1 MNIEFIRK
9 RITELRLA
17 RDYSEYKVSL
27 DLGYSKGY
35 IQSITSGHS
44 SPSIQSLLDI
54 CDYFHITPSD
64 FFKEDVPLD
73 SEEVL
78 HILEILRQLPKE
90 DLETILEISEKF
102 KYYRDQKSK
111 LKKRTAE

>member
-1 MNIEFIRK
+1 MDIEFIRK

-44 SPSIQSLLDI
+44 TPSVQALLDI
-54 CDYFHITPSD
+54 CNYFNITPSQ
-64 FFKEDVPLD
+64 FFDENATPDSPL
-73 SEEVL
+73 
-78 HILEILRQLPKE
+78 ILKIVKDLRDLPAD
-90 DLETILEISEKF
+90 DLETILEITGKF
-102 KYYRDQKSK
+102 KYYRDQKRGGGK
-111 LKKRTAE
+111 